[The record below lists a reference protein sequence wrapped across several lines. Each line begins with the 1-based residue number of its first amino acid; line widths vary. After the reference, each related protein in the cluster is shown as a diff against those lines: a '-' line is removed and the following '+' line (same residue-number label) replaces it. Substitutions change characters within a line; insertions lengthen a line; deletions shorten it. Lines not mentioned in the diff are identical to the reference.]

1 MKNKIVMVLLLI
13 LAVGGVGGYAYYN
26 SVQKEKARLE
36 AIRIEEEAKQALVKE
51 WEAVVYP
58 GVTVSGVD
66 MEGLSRDELEA
77 KLKSEVIEKVM
88 SKTMNVTVED
98 KTYPFDYANLNL
110 TFDIDEIT
118 DEVIDFGKDM
128 EFENKVAYLRNPEG
142 KEITI
147 DFAHDPAYVEE
158 FVSLVLTESNQDAK
172 DASVKIVDGK
182 ITIEESQNGQKVDAE
197 KLKSDLIAAITPSLE
212 PNETLTA
219 KVEIAEPKVKTEML
233 SKINGVLA
241 TYSTGYASSAAG
253 RKYNVAL
260 AASKVNG
267 TVLMPGEI
275 ISYNATLG
283 GVNAANGYKEA
294 GVYVGNKVE
303 QGIGGG
309 ICQISST
316 LYQTSVRA
324 GLGVV
329 ERRNHSMPVAYLP
342 VGLDATVYDP
352 YTDLKLQNNYSSPIY
367 FYAHGNGSKA
377 TITIYGNVDEMDGK
391 SYDFATEVYSKTE
404 PKVEYINDATMN
416 VGTEVIEQQPVTGYK
431 VRVYLKTIKDG
442 KVIETKQ
449 ISNDTYKTV
458 NKIVRRGTKP
468 VPAAPADPVVETPAV
483 VEPPVVETPVDG
495 TEGEGGV

>member
-13 LAVGGVGGYAYYN
+13 FAVGGVGGYAYYN
-26 SVQKEKARLE
+26 SVQKEKARIE
-36 AIRIEEEAKQALVKE
+36 AMRIEEEAKQALVKE

-66 MEGLSRDELEA
+66 MEGLSRDELET
-77 KLKSEVIEKVM
+77 KLQSEVIEKVM
-88 SKTMNVTVED
+88 EKTMDVTVEN
-98 KTYPFDYANLNL
+98 KTYTFEYSSLDL
-110 TFDIDEIT
+110 TFDVDKIT
-118 DEVIDFGKDM
+118 DGIINFGKDM

-172 DASVKIVDGK
+172 DASIKIVDGK
-182 ITIEESQNGQKVDAE
+182 ITIVESQNGQKVDGE
-197 KLKSDLIAAITPSLE
+197 KLKSALIASITPSLE
-212 PNETLTA
+212 ANETLTA
-219 KVEIAEPKVKTEML
+219 EVEVEEPEVKTEVL

-241 TYSTGYASSAAG
+241 TYSTGYASSTAG
-253 RKYNVAL
+253 RKFNVAL
-260 AASKVNG
+260 AASQVNG

-275 ISYNATLG
+275 ISYNDTLG

-294 GVYVGNKVE
+294 GIYVGNKVE

-367 FYAHGNGSKA
+367 FAASGNGSKA
-377 TITIYGNVDEMDGK
+377 TITIYGNLEEMGGK
-391 SYDFATEVYSKTE
+391 TYDFATEVYSKTE
-404 PKVEYINDATMN
+404 PKIEYINDATLN
-416 VGTEVIEQQPVTGYK
+416 VGTEIEEQKPVTGYK

-468 VPAAPADPVVETPAV
+468 VAAAPVAPVVTPPVETPPAPV
-483 VEPPVVETPVDG
+483 TDPATTPPVVVP
-495 TEGEGGV
+495 